1 MLKVLSK
8 VFVENKKNS
17 ESKEGSIEQ
26 VKSSRSNKFERIR
39 VF

>member
-1 MLKVLSK
+1 MKVLSK

-17 ESKEGSIEQ
+17 KSREGSIEK
-26 VKSSRSNKFERIR
+26 VKLSHSNKFEHTR